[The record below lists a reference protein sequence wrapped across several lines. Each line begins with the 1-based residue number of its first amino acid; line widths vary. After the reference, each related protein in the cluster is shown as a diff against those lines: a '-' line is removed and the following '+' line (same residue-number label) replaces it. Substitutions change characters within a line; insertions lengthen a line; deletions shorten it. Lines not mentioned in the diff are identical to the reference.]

1 MAPKGKEKLVPL
13 TVWIPASL
21 KADAV
26 SVVEEHGDIT
36 RMVKAGLKKEIAI
49 RKVSQTGPEAKAS

>member
-1 MAPKGKEKLVPL
+1 MAPKGKEKLVSL

-21 KADAV
+21 KADAI

-36 RMVKAGLKKEIAI
+36 RMVKSGLRKEIAI
-49 RKVSQTGPEAKAS
+49 RRQEKNETEQKAS